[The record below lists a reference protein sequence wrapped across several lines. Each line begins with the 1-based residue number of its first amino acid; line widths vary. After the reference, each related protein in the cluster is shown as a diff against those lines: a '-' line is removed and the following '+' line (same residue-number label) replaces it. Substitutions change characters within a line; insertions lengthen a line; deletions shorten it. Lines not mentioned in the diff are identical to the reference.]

1 MDCEQFGE
9 IVHDL
14 LRSEALD
21 PSVIEDAFAHAES
34 CQDCDALL
42 EGSESLTASLHSLAV
57 VTATEQ
63 APASVEKRLL
73 GKLEWKRA
81 ARRPYAYWRSWA
93 PAAVSVAVAAALLI
107 SIVVFRHHA
116 PGVSDPGQKISAVAS
131 VQSPQ
136 QSRALLPV
144 ADLPVADNG
153 NTTESFVPLSDAFDA
168 SSLEDATVVR
178 VVLSRSAIESF
189 GLPIN
194 ESGDSQVVA
203 DLVLADD
210 GVPQAIHVV
219 SW

>member
-42 EGSESLTASLHSLAV
+42 EGSESLTTSLHSLAI
-57 VTATEQ
+57 VTAAEQ

-73 GKLEWKRA
+73 GELERRRT

-93 PAAVSVAVAAALLI
+93 PAAISVAVAAALLI
-107 SIVVFRHHA
+107 SIVLFRQHA
-116 PGVSDPGQKISAVAS
+116 PGVSGPGQKVTDTASA
-131 VQSPQ
+131 QGPQ
-136 QSRALLPV
+136 QSESLLSV
-144 ADLPVADNG
+144 ADLPVTDNG
-153 NTTESFVPLSDAFDA
+153 NTPEAFVPLSEAFDA

>member
-1 MDCEQFGE
+1 MDCEQFSE

-21 PSVIEDAFAHAES
+21 PSVIEEAFAHAEA

-42 EGSESLTASLHSLAV
+42 EGSESLTASLHSLAI

-73 GKLEWKRA
+73 GELERRRA
-81 ARRPYAYWRSWA
+81 ARAPSAYWRSLA
-93 PAAVSVAVAAALLI
+93 PAAISVTVAAALLI
-107 SIVVFRHHA
+107 SIVLFRQRT
-116 PGVSDPGQKISAVAS
+116 PGVFGSGQTVANTAS
-131 VQSPQ
+131 TQGPQ
-136 QSRALLPV
+136 RSQALLSP
-144 ADLPVADNG
+144 ADSPVADNG
-153 NTTESFVPLSDAFDA
+153 NTAESFLTLSEAFDA

-178 VVLSRSAIESF
+178 VVLSRSAIESL

>member
-1 MDCEQFGE
+1 MDCEQFSE

-21 PSVIEDAFAHAES
+21 PSVIEEAFAHAEA
-34 CQDCDALL
+34 CHDCDALL
-42 EGSESLTASLHSLAV
+42 EGSESLTASLHSLAI

-63 APASVEKRLL
+63 APASLEKRLL
-73 GKLEWKRA
+73 GELERKRA
-81 ARRPYAYWRSWA
+81 AGAPSAYWRSLA
-93 PAAVSVAVAAALLI
+93 PAAISVAVAAALLI
-107 SIVVFRHHA
+107 SIIVFRHHA
-116 PGVSDPGQKISAVAS
+116 PGISDPGQKVSVVAS
-131 VQSPQ
+131 VQGPQ
-136 QSRALLPV
+136 PTQALSSAADAPV
-144 ADLPVADNG
+144 TDNG
-153 NTTESFVPLSDAFDA
+153 NTAESFVPLSEAFDA